1 MVRMNDPEWA
11 HVVRWTLAALV
22 AAEELGVTS
31 ENVEEQK
38 ANSQHPEVR
47 RLLGVDED
55 LGQKLGLSADWAL
68 QAIKQVGN
76 YGEIF
81 ARNLGQ
87 GTPLG
92 LPRGLNM
99 LWNDGGLMHA
109 PAFSLSQTKRAN
121 DREHAPA

>member
-22 AAEELGVTS
+22 AAEELGITS
-31 ENVEEQK
+31 ENVEDQK
-38 ANSQHPEVR
+38 AHSQHPEVR

-55 LGQKLGLSADWAL
+55 LGQKLGLPAGWAL

-81 ARNLGQ
+81 ARNLEIG
-87 GTPLG
+87 
-92 LPRGLNM
+92 
-99 LWNDGGLMHA
+99 
-109 PAFSLSQTKRAN
+109 RASC
-121 DREHAPA
+121 RERVSPYV